1 MPVIDFHVHHSP
13 YELVKN
19 KIGPDETVKTV
30 FVDGAP
36 QYTFHHKLYDLEFHL
51 ACMDKAGIDISVLSS
66 GSGLGSDL
74 NQCKFVNDRLK
85 QVEKDY
91 PGRFL
96 GLTHAPALGGE
107 ASLDELERGAKE
119 LGFKG
124 VAMPSIVGDTELDS
138 TDLFPY
144 YQKVCEL
151 GQFIFIHPALNSKDY
166 LDYDLGRSVAREYQ
180 LITTVMRII
189 NGGVLDEFP
198 DLQFIISHC
207 GGGIAAIMGRIEPYQ
222 DREFWGTADH
232 PRHGKLPKKP
242 FRYYMDNRLMFD
254 TGGFFGNVNAIKA
267 ALLEIK
273 AENLV
278 LGTDYPQ
285 EIRDE
290 VLMISLIEGIKD
302 LPIGKEKIDGILCE
316 NGRKLIGV

>member
-13 YELVKN
+13 YDLVKE
-19 KIGPDETVKTV
+19 KIKPEETIKTV
-30 FVDGAP
+30 FVDGSPA
-36 QYTFHHKLYDLEFHL
+36 YTFHHKLYDLEFQL

-66 GSGLGSDL
+66 GSGLGTPLS
-74 NQCKFVNDRLK
+74 QCKIVNDKLR
-85 QVEKDY
+85 QVEKDF

-96 GLTHAPALGGE
+96 GLTHVPQLGGD

-138 TDLFPY
+138 TDLYPY

-151 GQFIFIHPALNSKDY
+151 GQFIFVHPALSGGNY
-166 LDYDLGRSVAREYQ
+166 LDYDLGRSVAREFQ
-180 LITTVMRII
+180 LVTSVMRII

-222 DREFWGTADH
+222 DREFWGTAEH
-232 PRHGKLPKKP
+232 PRHGKLPKEP

-273 AENLV
+273 PGQLV

-290 VLMISLIEGIKD
+290 VLLISLIEGIKG
-302 LPIGKEKIDGILCE
+302 LPLEKEEIDGILCN
-316 NGRKLIGV
+316 NGKHLIGM